1 MDSDFQNQGFNKASI
16 IKGFIWKLSERC
28 GVQVV
33 SFVVT
38 IILARM
44 LTPQDYGIV
53 AIITVFIN
61 ILNVFVDS
69 GLGNALIQKQNVD
82 NLDFS
87 SVFYFNLLVCLLVY
101 GALFVLA
108 DWIAKFYAIEFL
120 TEYIRGLGFILIISG
135 VRNVQQ
141 AYISRNMAFKKFFY
155 ANMSATI
162 VSGGLGII
170 GAYMGVGV
178 WALIIQQISSSF
190 LGTLILWL
198 VTRWRPDFVFSI
210 SRLKSM
216 LDYGWKLLVSAL
228 LDTGYMNLREIIIGK
243 MYSPADLA
251 FYTQGAKFPT
261 VIVNN
266 IDASINSVLV
276 SAMSREQN
284 DKERL
289 RNVLR
294 KSIKLSSFLIWPMMM
309 LLVVV
314 SEPLVCV
321 ILTDKWLPVVPYIT
335 VFCIVYAIYP
345 LHTCNLSAI
354 VSMGRT
360 DLFLKLEIY
369 KKIMGIIV
377 LLPTV
382 TLGPW
387 WMAWGLVV
395 AGVISTFINSYPNQ
409 KLLGYEYCKQVK
421 DVLPSMSLAIITGII
436 VYPLN
441 MMIMSKEFALVLMT
455 IIYMFVYFSLGRLLR
470 LEELSYIT
478 DVLKSLKIVK

>member
-1 MDSDFQNQGFNKASI
+1 MNSDFQNQAFNKTSI

-28 GVQVV
+28 GVQIV

-44 LTPQDYGIV
+44 LTPHDYGVV

-61 ILNVFVDS
+61 ILNVFIDS
-69 GLGNALIQKQNVD
+69 GLGNALIQKKDVD

-87 SVFYFNLLVCLLVY
+87 SVFYFNLLICLLVY
-101 GALFVLA
+101 GVLYLSA
-108 DWIAKFYAIEFL
+108 DWIAEFYAIDSL
-120 TEYIRGLGFILIISG
+120 TDYIRGLGIILIISG

-141 AYISRNMAFKKFFY
+141 AYISRNMVFKKFFY

-170 GAYMGVGV
+170 VAYMGLGV
-178 WALIIQQISSSF
+178 WALIIQQISSNF
-190 LGTLILWL
+190 LGTLILWF
-198 VTRWRPDFVFSI
+198 VTKWRPNFVFSI
-210 SRLKSM
+210 SRLKAM
-216 LDYGWKLLVSAL
+216 LNYGWKLLASAL

-243 MYSPADLA
+243 IYSPADLA

-284 DKERL
+284 NKERL
-289 RNVLR
+289 RNILR
-294 KSIKLSSFLIWPMMM
+294 KSIKLSSFLIWPLMA

-314 SEPLVCV
+314 SESLVCV
-321 ILTDKWLPVVPYIT
+321 ILTDKWLPVVPYIM
-335 VFCIVYAIYP
+335 VFCIAYAIYP
-345 LHTCNLSAI
+345 MHTCNLSAI

-360 DLFLKLEIY
+360 DLFLRLEVY
-369 KKIMGIIV
+369 KKILGIIV

-382 TLGPW
+382 TLGPLA
-387 WMAWGLVV
+387 MAWGLVV
-395 AGVISTFINSYPNQ
+395 AGLISTFINSYPNQ
-409 KLLGYEYCKQVK
+409 KLLGYEYYKQVK
-421 DVLPSMSLAIITGII
+421 DVLPSMSLAIVTGVII
-436 VYPLN
+436 FPLN
-441 MMIMSKEFALVLMT
+441 MVIINKEIALMFISLVYMI
-455 IIYMFVYFSLGRLLR
+455 VYFLLARLLR
-470 LEELSYIT
+470 LEELSYII
-478 DVLKSLKIVK
+478 DAFRNIKSI